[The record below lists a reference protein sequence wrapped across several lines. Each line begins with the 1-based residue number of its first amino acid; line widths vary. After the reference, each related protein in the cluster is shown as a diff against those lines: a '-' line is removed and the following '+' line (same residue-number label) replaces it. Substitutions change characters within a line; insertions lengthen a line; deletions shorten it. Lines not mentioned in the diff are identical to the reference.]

1 VNHEP
6 GPESTAQLNVRV
18 RSEIAA
24 LLQTAILEENNRL
37 SSEGRTERVTKRSL
51 VEHAILKT
59 YGPDQTRDARI

>member
-1 VNHEP
+1 MNHEP

-24 LLQTAILEENNRL
+24 LLQSAILEENERL
-37 SSEGRTERVTKRSL
+37 SREGRTERVTKRSL

-59 YGPDQTRDARI
+59 YGPAQSRNE